1 MFGLLAGM
9 AIFLV
14 AVNKPDDDSYFPRC
28 TLHNLTGLH
37 CPGCG
42 MTRSLH
48 SALNGDFAQALS
60 YNILAP
66 IILPVFFVSISR
78 SLWSWVRGRKLVRS
92 ANPPRKWKTYL
103 PIILGSLL
111 VIFFVLRNIP
121 VYPLT
126 LLAPHELTP

>member
-1 MFGLLAGM
+1 
-9 AIFLV
+9 
-14 AVNKPDDDSYFPRC
+14 
-28 TLHNLTGLH
+28 
-37 CPGCG
+37 

-66 IILPVFFVSISR
+66 VILPIFFVSVSR
-78 SLWSWVRGRKLVRS
+78 SLWSWVWGRKLVRS
-92 ANPPRKWKTYL
+92 ATLPRKWKTYL
-103 PIILGSLL
+103 PIILGAFL
-111 VIFFVLRNIP
+111 VIFFILRNIP